1 MKEEIKYKIYR
12 KKNSIKLIA
21 IIENGDYLVQ
31 NEGIPDDSWVIPKD
45 VFESTY
51 EEVV

>member
-1 MKEEIKYKIYR
+1 MEQLEMKIYR
-12 KKNSIKLIA
+12 KKNSVELIA
-21 IIENGDYLVQ
+21 VVEDGYLVQ
-31 NEGIPDDSWVIPKD
+31 NQGNDSDQWTILKE